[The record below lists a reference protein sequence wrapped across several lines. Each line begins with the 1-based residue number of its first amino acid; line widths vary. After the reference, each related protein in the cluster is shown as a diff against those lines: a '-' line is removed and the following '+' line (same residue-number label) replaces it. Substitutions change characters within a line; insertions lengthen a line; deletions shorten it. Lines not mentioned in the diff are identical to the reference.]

1 MRCRLVLVR
10 VSVDELVLCTI
21 QHGIY
26 CSLANVLL
34 TPSRH
39 CAWRGQGAVVETPG
53 DHWMHLRAAR
63 FSNDA
68 IDAWF
73 KTLPGDAAHY

>member
-1 MRCRLVLVR
+1 MNI
-10 VSVDELVLCTI
+10 LCPTWDLSI
-21 QHGIY
+21 

-34 TPSRH
+34 TQVVT
-39 CAWRGQGAVVETPG
+39 AWREQGAVVETPG